1 MLRFIEPNFAIMVA
15 ATSLTTLLLV
25 LVVTANPITNREES
39 FVRLP
44 ITRRV
49 KAGTVN
55 NIVQQDQLRAMT
67 LKGKAEAILSD
78 VEVSS
83 QVENQ
88 VVSYI
93 ASVGVGSPATQ
104 CKQLVAD

>member
-25 LVVTANPITNREES
+25 LVVTANPITREES

-49 KAGTVN
+49 KPGTVN

-67 LKGKAEAILSD
+67 LKGKAEAILGD
-78 VEVSS
+78 VISS
-83 QVENQ
+83 QVKNQ
-88 VVSYI
+88 AVSYI

-104 CKQLVAD
+104 CK